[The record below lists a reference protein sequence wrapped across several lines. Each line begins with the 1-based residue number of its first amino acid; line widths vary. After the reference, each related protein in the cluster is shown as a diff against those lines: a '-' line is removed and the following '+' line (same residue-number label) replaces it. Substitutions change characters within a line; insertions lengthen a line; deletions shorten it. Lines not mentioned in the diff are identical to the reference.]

1 MSKKEAQQ
9 SNILRLFGE
18 LGIREVIHE
27 LLLSFAEA
35 GANVLRLKGGGF
47 LEPAFFLTQLSHINS
62 PVMAV
67 LCMACSQGTNA
78 FSQFGLYSNHQDI
91 APRYS
96 MGLIFSGEKI
106 CLILISWTKL
116 LLFRAYFA
124 VSLLCVVTELLDNP
138 KQDPLR
144 ILGCQTLTRFIYS
157 HVIHKLPS
165 LEKSYWHTLS
175 RICGR
180 FVPLSIQNGT
190 YTHTIESLVH
200 RVCKLARESGED
212 HQRRCLRASSLQR
225 LSAMVQFMAKFSYIF
240 VDFDEIVHVTLDN
253 YEPDTHIEDDE
264 RGEPHH
270 NWVDE
275 VVRSEGRVGVVGAD

>member
-1 MSKKEAQQ
+1 
-9 SNILRLFGE
+9 
-18 LGIREVIHE
+18 
-27 LLLSFAEA
+27 
-35 GANVLRLKGGGF
+35 
-47 LEPAFFLTQLSHINS
+47 
-62 PVMAV
+62 MAV

-78 FSQFGLYSNHQDI
+78 FSQSGLYSNHQDI
-91 APRYS
+91 APQYS

-116 LLFRAYFA
+116 VLFRAYFA
-124 VSLLCVVTELLDNP
+124 VSLLCVVTEQNEINSLITLFFSTLVLVI
-138 KQDPLR
+138 DP
-144 ILGCQTLTRFIYS
+144 IFEQTD
-157 HVIHKLPS
+157 
-165 LEKSYWHTLS
+165 
-175 RICGR
+175 
-180 FVPLSIQNGT
+180 GT

-212 HQRRCLRASSLQR
+212 HQRRCLRPSSLQR
-225 LSAMVQFMAKFSYIF
+225 LSNMVVQFMAKFSYIF

>member
-1 MSKKEAQQ
+1 MYSHNLVYIQTIK
-9 SNILRLFGE
+9 ILL
-18 LGIREVIHE
+18 H
-27 LLLSFAEA
+27 
-35 GANVLRLKGGGF
+35 
-47 LEPAFFLTQLSHINS
+47 
-62 PVMAV
+62 
-67 LCMACSQGTNA
+67 
-78 FSQFGLYSNHQDI
+78 DI
-91 APRYS
+91 
-96 MGLIFSGEKI
+96 L
-106 CLILISWTKL
+106 
-116 LLFRAYFA
+116 AYFA

-157 HVIHKLPS
+157 Q
-165 LEKSYWHTLS
+165 TD
-175 RICGR
+175 
-180 FVPLSIQNGT
+180 GT

-212 HQRRCLRASSLQR
+212 HHRRCLRASSLQR
-225 LSAMVQFMAKFSYIF
+225 LSAMLEQWFLPCQ
-240 VDFDEIVHVTLDN
+240 IVHVTLDN

>member
-1 MSKKEAQQ
+1 MTHAELQISIEALRAAKIGDQRRMSKKEAQQ

-157 HVIHKLPS
+157 Q
-165 LEKSYWHTLS
+165 TD
-175 RICGR
+175 
-180 FVPLSIQNGT
+180 GT

>member
-1 MSKKEAQQ
+1 MTPPP
-9 SNILRLFGE
+9 LRRRRPL
-18 LGIREVIHE
+18 EVIHE

-47 LEPAFFLTQLSHINS
+47 LGPAFFLTQLSHINS

-67 LCMACSQGTNA
+67 LCMACSQLTGFC
-78 FSQFGLYSNHQDI
+78 FSCLNRELMHSHNLVYIQTIKILLHDI
-91 APRYS
+91 
-96 MGLIFSGEKI
+96 L
-106 CLILISWTKL
+106 
-116 LLFRAYFA
+116 AYFA
-124 VSLLCVVTELLDNP
+124 VSLLCVVNELLDNP

-144 ILGCQTLTRFIYS
+144 ILGCQTLTR
-157 HVIHKLPS
+157 
-165 LEKSYWHTLS
+165 
-175 RICGR
+175 CGR
-180 FVPLSIQNGT
+180 FVLLSIQNGT
-190 YTHTIESLVH
+190 YMHTIESLVH

>member
-1 MSKKEAQQ
+1 
-9 SNILRLFGE
+9 
-18 LGIREVIHE
+18 
-27 LLLSFAEA
+27 
-35 GANVLRLKGGGF
+35 
-47 LEPAFFLTQLSHINS
+47 
-62 PVMAV
+62 MAV
-67 LCMACSQGTNA
+67 LCMACSQGTNV
-78 FSQFGLYSNHQDI
+78 FSQSGLYSNHQDI

-96 MGLIFSGEKI
+96 
-106 CLILISWTKL
+106 
-116 LLFRAYFA
+116 AYFA

-157 HVIHKLPS
+157 Q
-165 LEKSYWHTLS
+165 TD
-175 RICGR
+175 
-180 FVPLSIQNGT
+180 GT

-212 HQRRCLRASSLQR
+212 HHRRCLRASSLQR
-225 LSAMVQFMAKFSYIF
+225 LSAMLEQWFLPCQVQFMAKFSYIF

-270 NWVDE
+270 N
-275 VVRSEGRVGVVGAD
+275 

>member
-1 MSKKEAQQ
+1 MTPPP
-9 SNILRLFGE
+9 LRRRRPL
-18 LGIREVIHE
+18 EVIHE

-47 LEPAFFLTQLSHINS
+47 LGPAFFLTQLSHINS

-78 FSQFGLYSNHQDI
+78 FSQSD
-91 APRYS
+91 
-96 MGLIFSGEKI
+96 
-106 CLILISWTKL
+106 
-116 LLFRAYFA
+116 
-124 VSLLCVVTELLDNP
+124 
-138 KQDPLR
+138 
-144 ILGCQTLTRFIYS
+144 
-157 HVIHKLPS
+157 
-165 LEKSYWHTLS
+165 
-175 RICGR
+175 
-180 FVPLSIQNGT
+180 GT
-190 YTHTIESLVH
+190 YMHTIESLVH